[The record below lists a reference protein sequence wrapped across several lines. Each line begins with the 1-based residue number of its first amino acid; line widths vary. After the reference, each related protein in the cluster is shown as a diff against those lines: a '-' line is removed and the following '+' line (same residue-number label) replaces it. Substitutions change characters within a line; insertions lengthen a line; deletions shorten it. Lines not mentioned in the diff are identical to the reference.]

1 MTRPS
6 APYLRGQR
14 IEPQPTTGKETVAQ
28 LIDNAFLAYNAGR
41 LREGCQLFTQLM
53 LEPDVTV
60 GMTLTGAMTPAGL

>member
-14 IEPQPTTGKETVAQ
+14 IEPTAISGRETIAT

-41 LREGCQLFTQLM
+41 LREGCQLFTQRM
-53 LEPDVTV
+53 AHGHAMISTVTAD
-60 GMTLTGAMTPAGL
+60 TSACR